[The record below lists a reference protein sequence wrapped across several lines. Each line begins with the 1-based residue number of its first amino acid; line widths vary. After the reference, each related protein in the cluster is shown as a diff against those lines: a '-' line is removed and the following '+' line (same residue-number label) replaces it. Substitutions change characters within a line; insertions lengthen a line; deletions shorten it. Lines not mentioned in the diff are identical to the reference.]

1 MYVFVALVIQPV
13 TRVRHIVI
21 CCLSGSAIFFHI
33 IPTHGTIFG
42 EKMMTLKICVL
53 IFSRTFV

>member
-1 MYVFVALVIQPV
+1 MYVFVALVIQHV

-42 EKMMTLKICVL
+42 EKNDDTENMCFDFL
-53 IFSRTFV
+53 